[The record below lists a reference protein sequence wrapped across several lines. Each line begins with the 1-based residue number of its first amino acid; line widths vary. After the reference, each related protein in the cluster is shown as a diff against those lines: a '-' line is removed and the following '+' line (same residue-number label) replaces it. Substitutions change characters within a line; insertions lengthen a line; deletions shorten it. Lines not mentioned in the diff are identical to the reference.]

1 MNSQHLQI
9 KQHAVETSYVV
20 GDMHIYSAV
29 VNGAQILFDTGPPT
43 EEGKDF
49 LKKNVDFQNP
59 EQLLNVLS
67 LNRLCPDLGVELG
80 KIHPL
85 LTSDYED

>member
-1 MNSQHLQI
+1 MSSKELQI
-9 KQHAVETSYVV
+9 KQLTVETTYVV
-20 GDMHIYSAV
+20 GNMHIYSAV
-29 VNGAQILFDTGPPT
+29 VNGAQVLFATGPPT

-49 LKKNVDFQNP
+49 LRKNVDFQNQ

-85 LTSDYED
+85 LTSD